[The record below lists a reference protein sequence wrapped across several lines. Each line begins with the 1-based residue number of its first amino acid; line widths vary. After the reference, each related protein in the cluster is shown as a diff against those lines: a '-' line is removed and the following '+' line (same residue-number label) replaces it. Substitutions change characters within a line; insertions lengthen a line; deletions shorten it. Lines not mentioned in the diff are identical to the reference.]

1 MKKGEKK
8 YYFYFLICLLADIA
22 LILFLVLPLKEKIEA
37 NSRVISYQ
45 KAILAT
51 QDLRLAKIREFRK
64 EENVFQKIEK
74 EILSGFVDPE
84 SPIDF
89 LNYLEETAKSLD
101 LSITIFRLEKKPKD
115 SGSFNLG
122 FKLEGSFENIIK
134 FIKLIEN
141 SNFFLEVSNLNFEK
155 KESTTT
161 ATVILK
167 VLSKQ

>member
-51 QDLRLAKIREFRK
+51 QDLQLAKIREFRE

-74 EILSGFVDPE
+74 EILSGFVDPD

-89 LNYLEETAKSLD
+89 LNYLEETAKGLD

-115 SGSFNLG
+115 SESFNLG